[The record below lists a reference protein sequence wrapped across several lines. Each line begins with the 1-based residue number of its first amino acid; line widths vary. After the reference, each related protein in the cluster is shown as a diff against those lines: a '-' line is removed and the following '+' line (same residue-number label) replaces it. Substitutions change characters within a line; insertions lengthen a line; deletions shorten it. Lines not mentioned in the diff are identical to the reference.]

1 MRLLLPLLSACV
13 VFLGLSLRDTRPA
26 PTQIR
31 IDPARR
37 TYSLDELERGL

>member
-1 MRLLLPLLSACV
+1 MRLLLLSACV
-13 VFLGLSLRDTRPA
+13 VFVALHLTARPA
-26 PTQIR
+26 PAQIR